1 MGDEGSQKFM
11 KKPSTKP
18 ATKPE
23 HPNPLIDGLMAGLRP
38 DIKPRRTLVRSSDLN
53 FLFVRLQQI
62 EELVVATRR
71 YLEQVQKF
79 PDALR
84 LKKPGSK

>member
-1 MGDEGSQKFM
+1 M
-11 KKPSTKP
+11 KKATAAVKNAVKN
-18 ATKPE
+18 ATKH

-38 DIKPRRTLVRSSDLN
+38 DIKPWRSLVRSSDLDI
-53 FLFVRLQQI
+53 LFVRLQQI
-62 EELVVATRR
+62 EELVANTKV
-71 YLEQVQKF
+71 YLEQVRKF